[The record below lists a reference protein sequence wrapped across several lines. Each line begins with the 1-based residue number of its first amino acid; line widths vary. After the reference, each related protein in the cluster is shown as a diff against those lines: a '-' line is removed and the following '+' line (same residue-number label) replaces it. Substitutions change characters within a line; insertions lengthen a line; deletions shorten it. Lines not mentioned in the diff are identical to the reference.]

1 MINIF
6 KVINFVKNQWL
17 GFIILLLW
25 IVAAVTASINANN
38 DATKLYKIQNDI
50 DKKKIIIDTLYK
62 ENVRVETRIKI
73 LKQKE
78 YDTIRI
84 IDTMS
89 ISELQEYFTNRY
101 NKKDSIVRGSR

>member
-1 MINIF
+1 MIDIF
-6 KVINFVKNQWL
+6 RVINFVKNQWL
-17 GFIILLLW
+17 GFVILLMW
-25 IVAAVTASINANN
+25 IFAAVVANMNAENSVE
-38 DATKLYKIQNDI
+38 KLQEIQNDI

>member
-38 DATKLYKIQNDI
+38 DATKLYKTQNDI

>member
-25 IVAAVTASINANN
+25 IVAAVTANINANN

>member
-6 KVINFVKNQWL
+6 KAINFVKNQWL

-89 ISELQEYFTNRY
+89 ISELQEYFANRY
-101 NKKDSIVRGSR
+101 NKKDNIARGSR